1 MLQATAA
8 ALLATMGG
16 LPLPCARHEG
26 CVHPFSSLAATAGS
40 VIAVRLIVA
49 HRSSAR
55 GPDGLGHSRPFRWG
69 ACSRRSDHSTHLI
82 SLRSV
87 PNSHKRRMGSPQ
99 AAAEAGQDAPP
110 VLYVNGKRHVLPQG
124 AGHVSLLNYLRGGRA
139 AAACRR
145 QLPLPHAPCGRL
157 PPPAAAAAC
166 HTPLV
171 AVPQFQH

>member
-1 MLQATAA
+1 M
-8 ALLATMGG
+8 
-16 LPLPCARHEG
+16 
-26 CVHPFSSLAATAGS
+26 HPFSSLAATAGS
-40 VIAVRLIVA
+40 VIAGRLIVA

-99 AAAEAGQDAPP
+99 QQGAPAAEAGQDAPP
-110 VLYVNGKRHVLPQG
+110 ILYVNGKRHVLPQG

-139 AAACRR
+139 AAAAGC
-145 QLPLPHAPCGRL
+145 QPPPLPAPHLSCTAR
-157 PPPAAAAAC
+157 A
-166 HTPLV
+166 
-171 AVPQFQH
+171 FQH